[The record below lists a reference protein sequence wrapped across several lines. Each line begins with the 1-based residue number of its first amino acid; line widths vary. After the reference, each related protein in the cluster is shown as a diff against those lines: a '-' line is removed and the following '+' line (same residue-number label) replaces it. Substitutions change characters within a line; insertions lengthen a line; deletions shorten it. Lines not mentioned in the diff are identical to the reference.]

1 MANFRVI
8 TSLVSYT
15 PTATSEDTTYPAS
28 YLLLYNHLFRPW
40 KALVQSSQ
48 VDVTLDFGSSNTLAG
63 LATDPGIFF
72 DDLNVSSANLQGDTV
87 TTSWGSPAWNQS
99 VSFNQD
105 PWTRRRK
112 GFFRLADL
120 SASVFSYRYL
130 NLRIPIQGGTDGGV
144 YRIGRIGVGAIT
156 EVTAQPLYPAQRKLV
171 DPVQVTEFLDGGF
184 EQIEL
189 GSRRFELELIREMV
203 GSAELDEELT
213 IQAVTRGTPL
223 IVWDSELAG
232 TQYAWMF
239 RRSSDPTIEQTV
251 LDFYR
256 GRWALREIT

>member
-1 MANFRVI
+1 MANFRLV

-15 PTATSEDTTYPAS
+15 PTATSENASYPATN
-28 YLLLYNHLFRPW
+28 LNLYGNLFRPW
-40 KALVQSSQ
+40 KATVQSAQ
-48 VDVTLDFGSSNTLAG
+48 VDVTLDFGAGNTLAG
-63 LATDPGIFF
+63 LATDPGILF
-72 DDLNVSSANLQGDTV
+72 DDINVSSASLQGDTV
-87 TTSWGSPAWNQS
+87 TTSWGGPAWNQPI
-99 VSFNQD
+99 SFVQD
-105 PWTRRRK
+105 PWVRRRK

-130 NLRIPIQGGTDGGV
+130 NLRIPIQGGTDGLV

-156 EVTAQPLYPAQRKLV
+156 EVAAQPLYPAQRKLV
-171 DPVQVTEFLDGGF
+171 DPSETTEFLDGGF
-184 EQIEL
+184 EVVEL

-203 GSAELDEELT
+203 GSAELNEELT
-213 IQAVTRGTPL
+213 IQAVTRGTPF

-239 RRSSDPTIEQTV
+239 RRSADPTIEQTI

-256 GRWALREIT
+256 GRWTLREVI